1 MSLINEML
9 KDLEKRRSRDL
20 ETSSSLNENI
30 TWETR
35 PNKKNFNWIAF
46 LSIVILIGLTSVIGY
61 LLWERN
67 VTTSATV
74 VAGNTHAV
82 VTQKKKIVK
91 PIAKRKTIEKIKKP
105 VEKVFIE
112 DEISEAIDIEAEAI
126 DIEEAEELPLVKL
139 KKTHRPLNSKQLAE
153 IAYNKGYKL
162 LQQGRMH
169 QGKQS
174 LREAL
179 SLYVPHIKARE
190 MLAGIH
196 IKSGHFINA
205 AELLKEGIGVVPDYP
220 LFAQLYARV
229 LLEQKN
235 PQLAIA
241 VLNRGAS
248 SARMSTEPDYF
259 ALLAATY
266 QRVKN
271 HQKAIDI
278 YLQLVKVRPN
288 SGIWWLGLGISLEKQ
303 GKTKEALDAYRRA
316 QDTGSLKSGLV
327 KFTNNRVSALK
338 EIDFPEEE

>member
-20 ETSSSLNENI
+20 ETSSSLSENI

-35 PNKKNFNWIAF
+35 KNQKNFNWIPL
-46 LSIVILIGLTSVIGY
+46 LSVAILLSLTSVIAY

-67 VTTSATV
+67 STTSPTV
-74 VAGNTHAV
+74 VAEKKHV
-82 VTQKKKIVK
+82 VVAKKKKEIRQVT
-91 PIAKRKTIEKIKKP
+91 KRKTIEKIKKP
-105 VEKVFIE
+105 VENIIVEE
-112 DEISEAIDIEAEAI
+112 DVSEAVDVEVADDLAPIK
-126 DIEEAEELPLVKL
+126 VT
-139 KKTHRPLNSKQLAE
+139 KKHHPLNNKQLAE
-153 IAYNKGYKL
+153 IAYSKGYKL

-169 QGKQS
+169 QGKQF

-205 AELLKEGIGVVPDYP
+205 AELLKEGVGVVPDYP

-235 PQLAIA
+235 PQLAIE
-241 VLNRGAS
+241 VLNRGSS
-248 SARMSTEPDYF
+248 SATMSAEPDYF

-266 QRVKN
+266 QRVNN
-271 HQKAIDI
+271 HEKAIDI
-278 YLQLVKVRPN
+278 YLQLVKARP
-288 SGIWWLGLGISLEKQ
+288 STGIWWLGLGISLEKL
-303 GKTKEALDAYRRA
+303 GKNKEALDAYRRA
-316 QDTGSLKSGLV
+316 QNTGSLKSGLV
-327 KFTNNRVSALK
+327 KFTNNRVAALK
-338 EIDFPEEE
+338 EIDFPEK

>member
-20 ETSSSLNENI
+20 ETSESLSQNI

-35 PNKKNFNWIAF
+35 PNQKSFNWIT
-46 LSIVILIGLTSVIGY
+46 LSIIVILIGLISVISY

-67 VTTSATV
+67 SFSSQDSASEKKQV
-74 VAGNTHAV
+74 VAV
-82 VTQKKKIVK
+82 KKKKVK
-91 PIAKRKTIEKIKKP
+91 KPVVKRKVKEKIKAPIKQAI
-105 VEKVFIE
+105 VEE
-112 DEISEAIDIEAEAI
+112 DIFESVDV
-126 DIEEAEELPLVKL
+126 EEVDDVAPLKL
-139 KKTHRPLNSKQLAE
+139 KKKHHPLNNKQLAE

-169 QGKQS
+169 QGKQF

-179 SLYVPHIKARE
+179 SLYIPHIKARE

-196 IKSGHFINA
+196 IKSGRFINA
-205 AELLKEGIGVVPDYP
+205 AELLKEGVSVVPDYP

-229 LLEQKN
+229 LLEQNN
-235 PQLAIA
+235 PQLAIKI
-241 VLNRGAS
+241 LNRGSAS
-248 SARMSTEPDYF
+248 ASMNVQPDYF

-271 HQKAIDI
+271 HEKAIDI

-288 SGIWWLGLGISLEKQ
+288 AGIWWLGLGISLEKS
-303 GKTKEALDAYRRA
+303 GKKKEALDAYQRA
-316 QDTGSLKSGLV
+316 QKTGSLKAGLV

-338 EIDFPEEE
+338 EIGFPEK

>member
-35 PNKKNFNWIAF
+35 SNQKSFNWIAF
-46 LSIVILIGLTSVIGY
+46 LSIVILIGLITVIGY
-61 LLWERN
+61 LLWER
-67 VTTSATV
+67 SV
-74 VAGNTHAV
+74 VSSPTAV
-82 VTQKKKIVK
+82 AEKKQVVVEKKKQVK
-91 PIAKRKTIEKIKKP
+91 KTITKRKIIEKIKKP
-105 VEKVFIE
+105 IE
-112 DEISEAIDIEAEAI
+112 AVIADEDVSEAIDV
-126 DIEEAEELPLVKL
+126 EEVEELPPIKL

-169 QGKQS
+169 QGKQF

-235 PQLAIA
+235 PQLAIE
-241 VLNRGAS
+241 VLNRGS
-248 SARMSTEPDYF
+248 SSTTMNATPDYF

-271 HQKAIDI
+271 HEKAIGI
-278 YLQLVKVRPN
+278 YLQLVKARPN
-288 SGIWWLGLGISLEKQ
+288 TGIWWLGLGVSLEKM
-303 GKTKEALDAYRRA
+303 GKGKEALDAYRRA
-316 QDTGSLKSGLV
+316 QNTGSLKSGLM
-327 KFTNNRVSALK
+327 KFTNNRVTALK
-338 EIDFPEEE
+338 EIDFPEKE

>member
-35 PNKKNFNWIAF
+35 PNQKRFNWIAT
-46 LSIVILIGLTSVIGY
+46 LSIVILLGLTSVIGY

-67 VTTSATV
+67 KATSSSTV
-74 VAGNTHAV
+74 AEKKQIIVE
-82 VTQKKKIVK
+82 KKIKIKKPTAKKVVK
-91 PIAKRKTIEKIKKP
+91 EKIKKP
-105 VEKVFIE
+105 IEKPVAEE
-112 DEISEAIDIEAEAI
+112 DISEAIDVEEIEDLAPI
-126 DIEEAEELPLVKL
+126 KVK
-139 KKTHRPLNSKQLAE
+139 KKNHPLNNKQLAE
-153 IAYNKGYKL
+153 IAYSKGYKL

-169 QGKQS
+169 QGKQF

-205 AELLKEGIGVVPDYP
+205 AELLKEGVGVVPDYP

-235 PQLAIA
+235 PQLAIE
-241 VLNRGAS
+241 VLNRGSS
-248 SARMSTEPDYF
+248 SATMSAEPDYF

-266 QRVKN
+266 QRVNN
-271 HQKAIDI
+271 HEKAIDI
-278 YLQLVKVRPN
+278 YLQLVKARP
-288 SGIWWLGLGISLEKQ
+288 STGIWWLGLGISLEKL
-303 GKTKEALDAYRRA
+303 GKNKEALDAYRRA
-316 QDTGSLKSGLV
+316 QNTGSLKSGLV
-327 KFTNNRVSALK
+327 KFTNNRVAALK
-338 EIDFPEEE
+338 EIDFPEK

>member
-20 ETSSSLNENI
+20 ETSSSLSENI

-35 PNKKNFNWIAF
+35 KNKKSFNWIPF
-46 LSIVILIGLTSVIGY
+46 LSIVILLSLTSVIGY

-67 VTTSATV
+67 AITSPTV
-74 VAGNTHAV
+74 VAEQKHTV

-105 VEKVFIE
+105 VEKAIVE
-112 DEISEAIDIEAEAI
+112 DDVSEAVAVNV
-126 DIEEAEELPLVKL
+126 EEVEELPPIKL
-139 KKTHRPLNSKQLAE
+139 TKTHRPLNSKQLAE

-169 QGKQS
+169 QGKQF

-205 AELLKEGIGVVPDYP
+205 AELLKEGVGVVPDYP

-235 PQLAIA
+235 PQLAIE
-241 VLNRGAS
+241 VLNRGS
-248 SARMSTEPDYF
+248 SSTTINATPDYF

-271 HQKAIDI
+271 HEKAIDI
-278 YLQLVKVRPN
+278 YLQLVKARPN
-288 SGIWWLGLGISLEKQ
+288 TGIWWLGLGVSLEKM
-303 GKTKEALDAYRRA
+303 GKGKEALDAYRRA
-316 QDTGSLKSGLV
+316 QNTGSLKSGLM
-327 KFTNNRVSALK
+327 KFTNNRVTALK
-338 EIDFPEEE
+338 EIDFPER

>member
-20 ETSSSLNENI
+20 ETSTSLNENI

-35 PNKKNFNWIAF
+35 SNLKSFNWIAF
-46 LSIVILIGLTSVIGY
+46 LSIVILMALISVIGY

-67 VTTSATV
+67 TITSSDSVVEKKQVV
-74 VAGNTHAV
+74 VA
-82 VTQKKKIVK
+82 KKKKVRK
-91 PIAKRKTIEKIKKP
+91 PITKRKAIEKIL
-105 VEKVFIE
+105 VEE
-112 DEISEAIDIEAEAI
+112 DISEAI
-126 DIEEAEELPLVKL
+126 DIEEAEDLPPIKL
-139 KKTHRPLNSKQLAE
+139 KKKHRPLNNKQLAE
-153 IAYNKGYKL
+153 IAYSKGYKL

-169 QGKQS
+169 QGKQL

-179 SLYVPHIKARE
+179 SLYIPHIKARE

-205 AELLKEGIGVVPDYP
+205 AELLKEGVGVVPDYP

-229 LLEQKN
+229 LLEQNN
-235 PQLAIA
+235 PQLAIE
-241 VLNRGAS
+241 VLNRGSS
-248 SARMSTEPDYF
+248 SAAMSIEPDYF

-271 HQKAIDI
+271 HEKAIDI
-278 YLQLVKVRPN
+278 YLRLVKVRPN
-288 SGIWWLGLGISLEKQ
+288 TGIWWLGLGISLEKLD
-303 GKTKEALDAYRRA
+303 KTKEALDAYRRA
-316 QDTGSLKSGLV
+316 QNTGNLKSGLV

-338 EIDFPEEE
+338 EIDFPEK

>member
-20 ETSSSLNENI
+20 ETSTSLNENI

-35 PNKKNFNWIAF
+35 SNQKSFNWIAF
-46 LSIVILIGLTSVIGY
+46 LSIVILMALISVIGY

-67 VTTSATV
+67 TITSSDSVVEKKQVV
-74 VAGNTHAV
+74 VA
-82 VTQKKKIVK
+82 KKKKVRK
-91 PIAKRKTIEKIKKP
+91 PITKRKAIEKIL
-105 VEKVFIE
+105 VEE
-112 DEISEAIDIEAEAI
+112 DISEAI
-126 DIEEAEELPLVKL
+126 DIEEAEDLPPIKL
-139 KKTHRPLNSKQLAE
+139 KKKHRPLNNKQLAE
-153 IAYNKGYKL
+153 IAYSKGYKL

-169 QGKQS
+169 QGKQL

-179 SLYVPHIKARE
+179 SLYIPHIKARE

-205 AELLKEGIGVVPDYP
+205 AELLKEGVGVVPDYP

-229 LLEQKN
+229 LLEQNN
-235 PQLAIA
+235 PQLAIE
-241 VLNRGAS
+241 VLNRGSS
-248 SARMSTEPDYF
+248 SAAMSIEPDYF

-271 HQKAIDI
+271 HEKAIDI
-278 YLQLVKVRPN
+278 YLRLVKVRPN
-288 SGIWWLGLGISLEKQ
+288 TGIWWLGLGISLEKLD
-303 GKTKEALDAYRRA
+303 KTKEALDAYRRA
-316 QDTGSLKSGLV
+316 QNTGNLKSGLV

-338 EIDFPEEE
+338 EIDFPEK